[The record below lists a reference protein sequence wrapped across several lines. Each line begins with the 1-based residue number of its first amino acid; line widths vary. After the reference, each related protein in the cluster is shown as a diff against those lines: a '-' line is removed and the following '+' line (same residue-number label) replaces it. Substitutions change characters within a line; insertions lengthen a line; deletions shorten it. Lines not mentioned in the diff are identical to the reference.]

1 MNLET
6 AKAKARDEIKS
17 LGYSREESLN
27 MERGMLILAEILEG
41 ED

>member
-6 AKAKARDEIKS
+6 AKAKARAEIKA
-17 LGYSREESLN
+17 LGYSREEQLN
-27 MERGMLILAEILEG
+27 MERGMLILADYLEG